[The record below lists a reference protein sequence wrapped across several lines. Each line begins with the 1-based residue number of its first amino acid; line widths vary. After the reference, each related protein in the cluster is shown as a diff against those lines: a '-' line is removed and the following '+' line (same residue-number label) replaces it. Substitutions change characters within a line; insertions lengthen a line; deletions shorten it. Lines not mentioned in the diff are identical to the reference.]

1 MSDFLKKCLERGL
14 TPSNVASYLSLKF
27 LPILGSLWGTLR
39 FRVKALL
46 LGIKAGSGIRAH
58 GPVGLMPHQCW
69 GLRELYFLLAALDCG
84 SHFPSRA
91 SEDFL
96 SDVIN
101 QYRRGQPAHGS
112 VDHLPFHVHHSRE
125 KCSGGA

>member
-1 MSDFLKKCLERGL
+1 MSDFLKKCLERGF

-58 GPVGLMPHQCW
+58 GPVGLMRWP
-69 GLRELYFLLAALDCG
+69 G
-84 SHFPSRA
+84 SH
-91 SEDFL
+91 
-96 SDVIN
+96 I
-101 QYRRGQPAHGS
+101 S
-112 VDHLPFHVHHSRE
+112 VGDCVSFISSWRE

>member
-46 LGIKAGSGIRAH
+46 LGIKAGSGIRAP
-58 GPVGLMPHQCW
+58 GQQIG
-69 GLRELYFLLAALDCG
+69 RDA
-84 SHFPSRA
+84 
-91 SEDFL
+91 
-96 SDVIN
+96 
-101 QYRRGQPAHGS
+101 YRRRTAKA
-112 VDHLPFHVHHSRE
+112 DEL
-125 KCSGGA
+125 ALA